1 MFGHEP
7 LHGVAAQ
14 GPAGSVG
21 EQRLVGVAVSF
32 FEPNAKHGNGLTG
45 QWGDAVFA
53 AFAVAAHV
61 WAGVEVD
68 VLHFQSGQFGDPQ
81 PGLGGEEEKG
91 VVSAAE
97 RCGPVRCGQQGRG
110 LIVVQVSNDGAVAA
124 FRGDRQDSFDQ
135 GGMFGGVQG
144 GVPEQCPD
152 RGQPRISGG
161 DTVVALG
168 FQVGQERADH
178 RGVQIGQ
185 VKIGGLLAQGPG
197 GEAEEQFDGVPVG
210 GDGVR
215 ADLALPDQPVGEE
228 ALQQG
233 GQRVHRVTTVL
244 FSRRDAAR
252 ANSSGVACRYQ

>member
-81 PGLGGEEEKG
+81 PGWVARRRRAWSLRPSG
-91 VVSAAE
+91 VVRSGAAS
-97 RCGPVRCGQQGRG
+97 R
-110 LIVVQVSNDGAVAA
+110 VVV
-124 FRGDRQDSFDQ
+124 
-135 GGMFGGVQG
+135 
-144 GVPEQCPD
+144 
-152 RGQPRISGG
+152 
-161 DTVVALG
+161 
-168 FQVGQERADH
+168 
-178 RGVQIGQ
+178 
-185 VKIGGLLAQGPG
+185 
-197 GEAEEQFDGVPVG
+197 
-210 GDGVR
+210 
-215 ADLALPDQPVGEE
+215 
-228 ALQQG
+228 
-233 GQRVHRVTTVL
+233 
-244 FSRRDAAR
+244 
-252 ANSSGVACRYQ
+252 